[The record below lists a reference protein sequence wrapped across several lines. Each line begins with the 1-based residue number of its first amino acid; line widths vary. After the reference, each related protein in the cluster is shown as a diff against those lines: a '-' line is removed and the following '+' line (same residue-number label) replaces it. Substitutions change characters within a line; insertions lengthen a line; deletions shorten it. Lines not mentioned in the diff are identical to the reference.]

1 MLHASES
8 HKIHF
13 HSQEDSWLV
22 LLDSNNYDLECFKIL
37 SSYLPKQQVVI
48 LSKASQPISEIIK
61 NEPRIIDGGTF
72 DNLSDLD
79 ERSWAGVILGTKLTL
94 SNLETLSLIKLRLKN
109 IPFYHMCDMWES
121 LWSKLPPSLL
131 DGHWFVTSS
140 RLQDA
145 NSLRIKRLMDVLIS
159 TLLLIL
165 LLPLMLLVVAAI
177 KLDSP
182 GKIIYSQLRTGQN
195 GKPFKVYKF
204 RSMYE
209 DSEND
214 GAKWA
219 ALGDNRVTRIGYWLR
234 ILRID
239 ELPQLWNVLRGE
251 MSLIGPRPERPE
263 FDAKLKEAIPYYEL
277 RYFIKPGISGWAQV
291 LYPYGASVE
300 DSYEKLAY
308 DLYYIKNYSLWLDL
322 VIFFKTI
329 AVVLGGSGR

>member
-1 MLHASES
+1 MLHALKFEEI
-8 HKIHF
+8 KYQP
-13 HSQEDSWLV
+13 QERWLI
-22 LLDSNNYDLECFKIL
+22 LINFNDYDIECFKTL
-37 SSYLPKQQVVI
+37 LSYLPKLKAVVLHKNPQLI
-48 LSKASQPISEIIK
+48 PELIK
-61 NEPRIIDGGTF
+61 NEPEIVNGGDFSKLADF
-72 DNLSDLD
+72 DQ
-79 ERSWAGVILGTKLTL
+79 EPWAGVILGTKLDL
-94 SNLETLSLIKLRLKN
+94 SDLETLSLTKIRLN
-109 IPFYHMCDMWES
+109 RTPIYHICDIWES

-131 DGHWFVTSS
+131 DGHWFVASS
-140 RLQDA
+140 KLQNA

-165 LLPLMLLVVAAI
+165 LSPLLLIVVAAI
-177 KLDSP
+177 KLDSH
-182 GKIIYSQLRTGQN
+182 GKIIYSQLRNGQN
-195 GKPFKVYKF
+195 GQPFKVYKF

-209 DSEND
+209 DAENG

-219 ALGDNRVTRIGYWLR
+219 SLGDNRITKVGYWLR

-277 RYFIKPGISGWAQV
+277 RYLIKPGISGWAQV
-291 LYPYGASVE
+291 LYCYGASVE
-300 DSYEKLAY
+300 DAYEKLAY

-329 AVVLGGSGR
+329 AVVLGGNGR

>member
-1 MLHASES
+1 MLGVLES
-8 HKIHF
+8 HKIQS

-37 SSYLPKQQVVI
+37 SGYLPKQQIVI
-48 LSKASQPISEIIK
+48 LSRASQQISEIIK
-61 NEPRIIDGGTF
+61 NEPQIIDGGTF

-79 ERSWAGVILGTKLTL
+79 EKSWAGVILGTKLNL
-94 SNLETLSLIKLRLKN
+94 SDLETLSLMKLRLKN

-131 DGHWFVTSS
+131 DGRWFVSSS
-140 RLQDA
+140 RFQNINTLI
-145 NSLRIKRLMDVLIS
+145 IKRLIDVLIS
-159 TLLLIL
+159 IFLLIL
-165 LLPLMLLVVAAI
+165 LFPLMLLVAVVI

-195 GKPFKVYKF
+195 GKLFKIYKF

-209 DSEND
+209 WAEKD
-214 GAKWA
+214 GLKWA
-219 ALGDNRVTRIGYWLR
+219 SIGDTRITRVGYWLR
-234 ILRID
+234 VLRID
-239 ELPQLWNVLRGE
+239 ELPQLWNVLSGE

-263 FDAKLKEAIPYYEL
+263 FDIELKNSIPYYEL
-277 RYFIKPGISGWAQV
+277 RYLTKPGISGWAQV
-291 LYPYGASVE
+291 LYRYGSSVE

-329 AVVLGGSGR
+329 KVVLGGNGR